1 MTRIVDG
8 MGYPV
13 SAGNQQ
19 LRTTDLDDAARR
31 HALANLTALGGADLG
46 AVLGAVL
53 GLCTEPQAER
63 LAALWAD
70 RDQPAATPPDPAGCA
85 DCGRTAAQQRGCG
98 ICWARTWREEHA

>member
-46 AVLGAVL
+46 
-53 GLCTEPQAER
+53 LCTEPQAER
-63 LAALWAD
+63 LAALWSD
-70 RDQPAATPPDPAGCA
+70 RDRPAATPPDPAGCA

-98 ICWARTWREEHA
+98 ICWART